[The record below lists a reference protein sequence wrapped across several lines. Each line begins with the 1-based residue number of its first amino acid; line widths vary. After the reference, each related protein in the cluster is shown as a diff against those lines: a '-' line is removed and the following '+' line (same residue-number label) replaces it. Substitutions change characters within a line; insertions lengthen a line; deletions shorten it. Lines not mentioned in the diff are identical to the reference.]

1 MTNTDKNLKMLK
13 KLTAEFRA
21 ACEEKEKLEESI
33 IDFLRRLD
41 IKTEFV
47 KELSKMKIKE
57 LKPNQAEEL
66 AKALVRIH
74 FPEVSNMWRD
84 GRDYLPF

>member
-1 MTNTDKNLKMLK
+1 MKNTDKNINMLK
-13 KLTAEFRA
+13 KLTAEYRA
-21 ACEEKEKLEESI
+21 VSEEKEKLNKSI
-33 IDFLRRLD
+33 KGFLRRLD

-57 LKPNQAEEL
+57 LKQNQAEEL